1 MSVNE
6 RLAALHGHGMA
17 IWIDALSR
25 DELDS
30 GRFQHLVREMSI
42 TGVTSNPSTFAAALR
57 TTDRY
62 EPQIAAL
69 LRRGECDP
77 RELFWALALAD
88 VQTAAAL
95 LHPVYDDTSGR
106 DGFVSF
112 ECTPDVA
119 DDTLGTVRQAAD
131 LHRRIDRPNVM
142 IKVPGTAAGV
152 DAIKVLTTA
161 GISINVTLL
170 FCVDRYSECLE
181 AYQAGLEARLA
192 HGRPL
197 TGMASV
203 ASLFLSR
210 LDAKAD
216 AILNEDSVLHGE
228 VALASAAA
236 VLSLYRQ
243 HLDSPRW
250 LRLAAAGAQPQ
261 RPLWASVAPKSDRY
275 SDVHYVERLVA
286 PGTIVTM
293 SPKTLEAFADHGRAD
308 AVLDTDA
315 RGAAATLVQA
325 ARVGIDFRRLAH
337 DLEREGIA
345 SFCTSYAEVLDS
357 LTEHIEGSAGRGAD
371 GAATAAAT
379 SSPSTGRRGAV
390 RQPAHEAHRVRQ

>member
-6 RLAALHGHGMA
+6 PLSALHSRGIA
-17 IWIDALSR
+17 IWIDALGR
-25 DELDS
+25 DELEG
-30 GRFQHLVREMSI
+30 GRFQRLVRDLSV

-57 TTDRY
+57 STDRY

-69 LRRGECDP
+69 VRCGERDP

-88 VQTAAAL
+88 VQAAADL
-95 LHPVYDDTSGR
+95 LHPVHEETGGR

-119 DDTLGTVRQAAD
+119 DDTVGTVRQAAD
-131 LHRRIDRPNVM
+131 LHRRINRPNVM
-142 IKVPGTAAGV
+142 IKVPGTAAGI
-152 DAIKVLTTA
+152 DAIKLLTTA

-170 FCVDRYSECLE
+170 FSVDRYTESLD
-181 AYQAGLEARLA
+181 AYQAGLEARLTQ
-192 HGRPL
+192 GRAL

-210 LDAKAD
+210 MDAKAD
-216 AILNEDSVLHGE
+216 AVLAEDSVLHGE

-293 SPKTLEAFADHGRAD
+293 PPATLEAFADHGRAD
-308 AVLDTDA
+308 AVLDTEA
-315 RGAAATLVQA
+315 GGAAATLVRA
-325 ARVGIDFRRLAH
+325 ARTGIDFRRLAH

-357 LTEHIEGSAGRGAD
+357 LTKHIKGSAGRGDD
-371 GAATAAAT
+371 GARLQPTTASPT
-379 SSPSTGRRGAV
+379 S
-390 RQPAHEAHRVRQ
+390 